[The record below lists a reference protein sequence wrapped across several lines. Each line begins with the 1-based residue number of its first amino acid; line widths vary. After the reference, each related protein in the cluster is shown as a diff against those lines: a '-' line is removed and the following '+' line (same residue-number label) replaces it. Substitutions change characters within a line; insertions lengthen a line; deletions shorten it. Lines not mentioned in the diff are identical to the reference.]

1 MKCLVA
7 VKRVIAPYAPIR
19 INSDH
24 SGVVTNNL
32 TMSMNPFDEIAIEQ
46 AKILKEQGLCSEII
60 VVSIGSIDFSDTLR
74 EALARGADKAI
85 LVKTEA
91 KYSSLNIAK
100 ILKWLVL
107 REQPDLVLLG
117 KQAIDNDCNQT
128 GQMLAGLLDWG
139 QATFASNIDL
149 DIANKVVQ
157 VSREVDDGIEL
168 LQVMLPAVV
177 TVDLRLNEPSYIS
190 LPNLMKAKMKPLEI
204 LELNKLELD
213 LPEQIEVLEV
223 TSPPART
230 SGIIVNN
237 VDELIEYLKIDG
249 CINNL

>member
-107 REQPDLVLLG
+107 REQPDLVLSTPATKSSASIFSSILSRT
-117 KQAIDNDCNQT
+117 IS
-128 GQMLAGLLDWG
+128 LDKNVAALIN
-139 QATFASNIDL
+139 ATSEIL
-149 DIANKVVQ
+149 
-157 VSREVDDGIEL
+157 L
-168 LQVMLPAVV
+168 LQ
-177 TVDLRLNEPSYIS
+177 
-190 LPNLMKAKMKPLEI
+190 
-204 LELNKLELD
+204 
-213 LPEQIEVLEV
+213 
-223 TSPPART
+223 
-230 SGIIVNN
+230 IINTA
-237 VDELIEYLKIDG
+237 IYL
-249 CINNL
+249 